1 MASSQEQSA
10 TWESALGRVRLPLSV
25 EIDGRGTVTI
35 PAISPDDLGS
45 LGFKQSH
52 GCRYALMSGAMANGI
67 ASVDLV
73 RSMVRAGF
81 VGAFGAAGLG
91 LPEVVKAVDQLH
103 RDLGDAPGWGVNLIH
118 NPSEPALEWA
128 IADTLV
134 QTGVKLV
141 EASAYL
147 NISPAIVYYRAR
159 GLRRDPA
166 TGAIVTGHR
175 VIGKVSRV
183 EVAKRFLAPPPQ
195 SMLADLVRDG
205 HITSEQ
211 AELAS
216 QLPLADDLTAEAD
229 SGGHTDNQPAVVLF
243 PTMIALRDHLS
254 KEFPA
259 VAKVRVGAAGG
270 ISTPHAVAGALTMG
284 ADYVVTGS
292 INQACL
298 ESGSSDTV
306 RKMLAETRQAEV
318 TMAPA
323 ADMFEMGVKVQVLK
337 RGTLFAMRAHK
348 LYELYRAYDSLES
361 LPEKERLNLENTVFK
376 KPIDQVWTETAEF
389 FKHRDPEQLERA
401 AKDSK
406 YRMALVF
413 RWYLGQ
419 SSRWANRGVPDRT
432 MDYQVWCGP
441 AMAAF
446 NDWARG
452 SFLDDPTQRTAPLVN
467 LNLLY
472 AASVLL
478 RARVGQL
485 QGLILPPGVPNP
497 RPKTSN
503 ELDSLLSEAQSQPRI
518 ASRQQAAS
526 ALS

>member
-1 MASSQEQSA
+1 MEAVALALSHEEQSA

-25 EIDGRGTVTI
+25 ELDGRGSVTI
-35 PAISPDDLGS
+35 PPISPEDLGS
-45 LGFKQSH
+45 AAFKRSH
-52 GCRYALMSGAMANGI
+52 GCKYALMSGAMANGI
-67 ASVDLV
+67 ASVELV

-91 LPEVVKAVDQLH
+91 LPEVKKAVDQLTY
-103 RDLGDAPGWGVNLIH
+103 DLGDAPGWGVNLIH

-134 QTGVKLV
+134 KSRVKLV

-147 NISPAIVYYRAR
+147 NISTAIVYYRAS
-159 GLRRDPA
+159 GLRRDVA
-166 TGAIVTGHR
+166 TGEIVSGHR

-183 EVAKRFLAPPPQ
+183 EVARRFLAPPPDT
-195 SMLADLVRDG
+195 MLAELVRDG
-205 HITSEQ
+205 HITAEQ
-211 AELAS
+211 AELAR
-216 QLPLADDLTAEAD
+216 QVPLADDLTAEAD
-229 SGGHTDNQPAVVLF
+229 SGGHTDNQPAIVLY
-243 PTMIALRDHLS
+243 PTIIALRDELS
-254 KEFPA
+254 RAFPA

-284 ADYVVTGS
+284 ADYLVTGS

-298 ESGSSDTV
+298 ESGSSDIV

-348 LYELYRAYDSLES
+348 LYELYRAHESLES
-361 LPEKERLNLENTVFK
+361 LPEKERINLEKTVFK
-376 KPIDQVWTETAEF
+376 KPIDQVWTETEEF
-389 FKHRDPEQLERA
+389 FRHRDPEQLVRA

-419 SSRWANRGVPDRT
+419 SSRWANRGVSDRT

-446 NDWARG
+446 NDWARD
-452 SFLDDPTQRTAPLVN
+452 SFLDDPAQRTAPLVN

-478 RARVGQL
+478 RARIGQL
-485 QGLILPPGVPNP
+485 QGLVLPSGVPSP
-497 RPKTSN
+497 RPKTKL
-503 ELDSLLSEAQSQPRI
+503 ELEGLLS
-518 ASRQQAAS
+518 
-526 ALS
+526 

>member
-205 HITSEQ
+205 HITAEQ

-229 SGGHTDNQPAVVLF
+229 SGG
-243 PTMIALRDHLS
+243 
-254 KEFPA
+254 
-259 VAKVRVGAAGG
+259 
-270 ISTPHAVAGALTMG
+270 
-284 ADYVVTGS
+284 VT
-292 INQACL
+292 
-298 ESGSSDTV
+298 
-306 RKMLAETRQAEV
+306 
-318 TMAPA
+318 
-323 ADMFEMGVKVQVLK
+323 
-337 RGTLFAMRAHK
+337 
-348 LYELYRAYDSLES
+348 
-361 LPEKERLNLENTVFK
+361 
-376 KPIDQVWTETAEF
+376 
-389 FKHRDPEQLERA
+389 
-401 AKDSK
+401 
-406 YRMALVF
+406 
-413 RWYLGQ
+413 
-419 SSRWANRGVPDRT
+419 
-432 MDYQVWCGP
+432 
-441 AMAAF
+441 
-446 NDWARG
+446 
-452 SFLDDPTQRTAPLVN
+452 
-467 LNLLY
+467 
-472 AASVLL
+472 
-478 RARVGQL
+478 
-485 QGLILPPGVPNP
+485 
-497 RPKTSN
+497 
-503 ELDSLLSEAQSQPRI
+503 
-518 ASRQQAAS
+518 
-526 ALS
+526 